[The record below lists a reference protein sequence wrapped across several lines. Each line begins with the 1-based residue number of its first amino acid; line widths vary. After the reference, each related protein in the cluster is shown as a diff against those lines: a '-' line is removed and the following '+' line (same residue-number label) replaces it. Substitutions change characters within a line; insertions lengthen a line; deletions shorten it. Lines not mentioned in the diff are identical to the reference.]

1 MDPNR
6 TTRPLIWVGFGY
18 DFNPPKKFGLV
29 LGQAQTRPGP
39 TRGHPYFLPHEA
51 STILSIPI
59 SQNLLDDAWVW
70 AWTKK
75 GIFSVKSAYHVAL
88 GWLSEGRS
96 LGTGGEESNRQKKKK
111 FWTSIWSL

>member
-1 MDPNR
+1 MVVSP
-6 TTRPLIWVGFGY
+6 RPQNAENV
-18 DFNPPKKFGLV
+18 LV
-29 LGQAQTRPGP
+29 ETLLDCELGQSNSSAVRNS
-39 TRGHPYFLPHEA
+39 FLPHEA

-59 SQNLLDDAWVW
+59 SQNLPEDAWVW